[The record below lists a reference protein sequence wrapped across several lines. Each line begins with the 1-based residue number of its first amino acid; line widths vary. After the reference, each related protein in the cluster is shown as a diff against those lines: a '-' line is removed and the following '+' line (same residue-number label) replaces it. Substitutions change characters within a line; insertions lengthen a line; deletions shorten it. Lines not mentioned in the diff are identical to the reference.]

1 MSNLITNEY
10 NNMNFYIGDYMKRN
24 RKITVEVEG
33 TITDEMRREYH
44 HILADS
50 IVAQYGVGAAK
61 QILEGL
67 KKEGLKYL

>member
-24 RKITVEVEG
+24 KKITVEVEG
-33 TITDEMRREYH
+33 TITDEIRREYH
-44 HILADS
+44 HILADA
-50 IVAQYGVGAAK
+50 IVAQYGVEVAK

-67 KKEGLKYL
+67 KKEGA

>member
-1 MSNLITNEY
+1 
-10 NNMNFYIGDYMKRN
+10 MKRN

>member
-24 RKITVEVEG
+24 KKITVEVEG
-33 TITDEMRREYH
+33 TITDEIRREYH
-44 HILADS
+44 HILADA
-50 IVAQYGVGAAK
+50 IVAQYGVEIAK

-67 KKEGLKYL
+67 KKEGA

>member
-33 TITDEMRREYH
+33 TITDEIRREYN
-44 HILADS
+44 HILADA
-50 IVAQYGVGAAK
+50 IVAQYGVEVAK

-67 KKEGLKYL
+67 KKEGA